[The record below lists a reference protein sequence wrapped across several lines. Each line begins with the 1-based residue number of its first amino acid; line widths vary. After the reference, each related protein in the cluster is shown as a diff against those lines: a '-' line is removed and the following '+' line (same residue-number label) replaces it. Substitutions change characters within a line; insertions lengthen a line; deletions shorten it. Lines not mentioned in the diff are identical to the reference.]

1 MNEGPLE
8 MRAFIFGLGPPDEGN
23 KPDMTSRE
31 AGTASRHP
39 LIAASFLACAIVLG
53 GGGSPNPGTEVLLQ
67 LVFVLA
73 ALAWLWLPGPDGSVP
88 LPRSRTFWL
97 ICALVLVLPLAQ
109 LVPLPPGLWTALD
122 EQGNRAAALALVG
135 REHSWQPLSQ
145 SPPRT
150 LAALLAIVPALF
162 AFFATAALDARGRVS
177 VVSAIALMTLVA
189 ALAGALQLSLGPS
202 GPHRIYDGYYPSLT
216 GFQANRNSAADVFL
230 IGIAA
235 TAAALMPV
243 LAGQRARGTRPDRF
257 APLANRRAAAILLAV
272 LVAVLFFA
280 TLLTA
285 SRVGIVLMPLVLVG
299 AWIILLPAMADFG
312 RWRYFPALAALAL
325 IPAVAFVSWQSGN
338 TALGT
343 VAERFIFSDD
353 PRRELWRDGW
363 FAIAQAWPFGVG
375 MGGGQP
381 AMIAAERLEVLDPY
395 LPNRVHNDYL
405 EVALE
410 GGLPAV
416 ILVTVISLLLVAAA
430 WRSWRARPLE
440 RHQTGLGIVILSVAA
455 VHSFVDYPLRSMALA
470 CLVGTGAG
478 LLMSPPRKLAPN
490 EPSALH
496 GDLS

>member
-1 MNEGPLE
+1 
-8 MRAFIFGLGPPDEGN
+8 
-23 KPDMTSRE
+23 MTSRE
-31 AGTASRHP
+31 AATASRHP
-39 LIAASFLACAIVLG
+39 LVAALFVACAIVLG

-67 LVFVLA
+67 LVFVAA
-73 ALAWLWLPGPDGSVP
+73 ALAWLWLPAPRGSVP
-88 LPRSRTFWL
+88 IPRSRSFWL
-97 ICALVLVLPLAQ
+97 ICGLALVLPIAQ
-109 LVPLPPGLWTALD
+109 LVPLPPGVWTALD
-122 EQGNRAAALALVG
+122 GQGSRAAALALVG
-135 REHSWQPLSQ
+135 SEQSWQPLSH

-162 AFFATAALDARGRVS
+162 AFFAAASLDARGRTM
-177 VVSAIALMTLVA
+177 VVSAIAVMTLVA
-189 ALAGALQLSLGPS
+189 ALVGALQLTLGPS
-202 GPHRIYDGYYPSLT
+202 GPHRIYEGYFPSLT

-235 TAAALMPV
+235 TAAVLMPA
-243 LAGQRARGTRPDRF
+243 LAGQGGREARRDRF
-257 APLANRRAAAILLAV
+257 APVAKRRTAAILLVV

-285 SRVGIVLMPLVLVG
+285 SRLGIVLTPLVLIGV
-299 AWIILLPAMADFG
+299 WVILLPAMTDLG
-312 RWRYFPALAALAL
+312 RWRYVPALATLAL
-325 IPAVAFVSWQSGN
+325 VPATALLVWQSGN

-363 FAIAQAWPFGVG
+363 FAMSEAWPFGVG
-375 MGGGQP
+375 VGGGQP

-416 ILVTVISLLLVAAA
+416 VLVAAIGLLLAAAA
-430 WRSWRARPLE
+430 WRSWRARPQE
-440 RHQTGLGIVILSVAA
+440 RHLTMLGIVILSVAG

-478 LLMSPPRKLAPN
+478 LLMSTPRKLAAH
-490 EPSALH
+490 EPSTLS